1 MGVRTYLREFG
12 APWKFKISWER
23 KWKRLGQALCDRVEE
38 ADAEL
43 ILLSMRSAKGRGG
56 D

>member
-12 APWKFKISWER
+12 APWKFTFSWEGEWR
-23 KWKRLGQALCDRVEE
+23 RRCQALCDRVEE

-43 ILLSMRSAKGRGG
+43 IHMSVRSGMG
-56 D
+56 